1 MRFFHNVET
10 LEQLKAEYRRLTKL
24 HHPDLGG
31 DLETM
36 KQINAEHD
44 ELFEVLKARQNAK
57 ADADSTGRTYRT
69 TETAE
74 EFRTIL
80 EKLIVIDGIEI
91 ELCGSWLWIG
101 GDTKPHKDELKA
113 AGCRWSRN
121 KGKWYWHHAEEGK
134 RWHRGKSSMNE
145 IRSKYGS
152 QHIDRKNGLHLVPQA

>member
-1 MRFFHNVET
+1 MTRFFENVET

-24 HHPDLGG
+24 HHPDCGG

-36 KQINAEHD
+36 KQINIEHD
-44 ELFEVLKARQNAK
+44 RLFEILKAKQNAK
-57 ADADSTGRTYRT
+57 ADADSTGRTKRT

-80 EKLIVIDGIEI
+80 EKLMRIDGLEV

-101 GDTKPHKDELKA
+101 GETKPHKDELKA

-121 KGKWYWHHAEEGK
+121 KGMWYWHHKEEGQK
-134 RWHRGKSSMNE
+134 WHRGKSTMGE

-152 QHIDRKNGLHLVPQA
+152 QHIVRDNNSPVLV